1 MITIKQVK
9 RLTMTLSWG
18 SLVKPQQMEKHLPR
32 METSDPACRCSTLTT
47 LSGPF
52 FTNKPKVAFLS
63 WHDPGFS
70 SCGPSCVPDEKVK
83 LLAQTAL
90 VNATSLEKYRHLPR
104 NQTSEEGGTLQS
116 PPMSYGGES
125 WTLAARSI
133 DHSID
138 KSWESSG
145 WACFCMF
152 STPAGEYIQKASF
165 VLLAITD
172 YLCDAITKFLCDHKH
187 YTNMISLK

>member
-1 MITIKQVK
+1 
-9 RLTMTLSWG
+9 MTLSWG
-18 SLVKPQQMEKHLPR
+18 SLVKPQQMEEHLPR
-32 METSDPACRCSTLTT
+32 TETSDPASRCSTLTT

-63 WHDPGFS
+63 WHDPVFS
-70 SCGPSCVPDEKVK
+70 SCGPSCVPDEKVN

-125 WTLAARSI
+125 ETLAARSI
-133 DHSID
+133 DHSFNPQILREQWLGLLLYVL
-138 KSWESSG
+138 SSCWRIHSESFICS
-145 WACFCMF
+145 
-152 STPAGEYIQKASF
+152 SNYYR
-165 VLLAITD
+165 LLI
-172 YLCDAITKFLCDHKH
+172 
-187 YTNMISLK
+187 

>member
-18 SLVKPQQMEKHLPR
+18 SLVKPQQMEEHLPR
-32 METSDPACRCSTLTT
+32 TETSDPASRCSTLTT

-52 FTNKPKVAFLS
+52 FTTKPKVAFLS
-63 WHDPGFS
+63 WHDPVFS
-70 SCGPSCVPDEKVK
+70 SCGPSCVPDEKVN

-116 PPMSYGGES
+116 PPMSYGGRE
-125 WTLAARSI
+125 WN
-133 DHSID
+133 
-138 KSWESSG
+138 
-145 WACFCMF
+145 ACCSFHWPF
-152 STPAGEYIQKASF
+152 IQSTNPERAVAGPAF
-165 VLLAITD
+165 VCSQLLLENTFRK
-172 YLCDAITKFLCDHKH
+172 LHLFF
-187 YTNMISLK
+187 